1 MKLSNSIQMNK
12 DKINHILEGL
22 IDRKVDGLKSKIPAR
37 LDFYQSLSGLI
48 LAIFI
53 KFHLLF
59 VSSILI
65 SNEFMHKVDKILSG
79 SLFIKD
85 GDPAFVVGI
94 AFFIFAII
102 VFHAILAVRKFPN
115 SYRQFRNF
123 NSHTHM
129 YPHND
134 TKLWAVQVITGFLLF
149 FVASMHIY
157 QMMSEPANIG
167 PFLSSHRMWT
177 DHAWVLYIILLI
189 AVELHATIGL
199 YRLAVKWGWFNG
211 KTYKIT
217 RKKLKVIR
225 NVIIVFYIVLGTLS
239 IMTYMKIGYEHQDNY
254 GQKYISTNSKVH

>member
-1 MKLSNSIQMNK
+1 MNK
-12 DKINHILEGL
+12 NKINYILEGL
-22 IDRKVDGLKSKIPAR
+22 IDRKVDGTKSKIPAK

-53 KFHLLF
+53 KFHLIF

-65 SNEFMHKVDKILSG
+65 SNDFMYKVDKILSG
-79 SLFIKD
+79 SLFIKS
-85 GDPAFVVGI
+85 GDPAFVVSI
-94 AFFIFAII
+94 AFVIFIII

-134 TKLWAVQVITGFLLF
+134 TKLWAIQAVTGFLLF
-149 FVASMHIY
+149 FFASMHLY

-167 PFLSSHRMWT
+167 PFLSSHRIWT
-177 DHAWVLYIILLI
+177 DHAWVMYIILLI
-189 AVELHATIGL
+189 TVELHATIGL
-199 YRLAVKWGWFNG
+199 YRLVVKWGWFDG

-217 RKKLKVIR
+217 REKLKLIR
-225 NVIIVFYIVLGTLS
+225 NLIIIFYIILGTLS
-239 IMTYMKIGYEHQDNY
+239 ILTYMKIGYEHQNNY
-254 GQKYISTNSKVH
+254 GQKYIPTYNKAY